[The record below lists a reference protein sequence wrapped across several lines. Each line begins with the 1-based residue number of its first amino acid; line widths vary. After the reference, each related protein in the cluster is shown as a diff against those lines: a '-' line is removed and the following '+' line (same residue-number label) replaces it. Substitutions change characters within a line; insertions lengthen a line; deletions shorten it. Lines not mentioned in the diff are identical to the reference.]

1 MTKERAPFDTCNKKN
16 TIENHCELITAAPIN
31 VHVSLDMSLDEIAEK
46 YEKILKSNRKD
57 QMQVFFQDLV
67 TYFKKKEIPV
77 LKNLPTPVIERE
89 ITFTK
94 IMRAYR
100 VAGRCYTYLKRNTA
114 EIEISKHILLPGNGK
129 AIIDVIAHEVLH
141 GLLPHKECHK
151 NGFKIGMFKINKALG
166 THIRITGVNGKF
178 ETPKDSPTPWLY
190 ELYCPKCGKVITK
203 YKSLC
208 KSVRTAKNYYH
219 NPCRVSL
226 KARKIKK

>member
-1 MTKERAPFDTCNKKN
+1 MTKEKAPSDTCNKKIPSKI
-16 TIENHCELITAAPIN
+16 TCELITVAPIN
-31 VHVSLDMSLDEIAEK
+31 IHVSLDMSLDEIAEK
-46 YEKILKSNRKD
+46 YEKILKSNREE

-77 LKNLPTPVIERE
+77 LKNLSTPVIERE

-100 VAGRCYTYLKRNTA
+100 VAGRCYTHSKSNTA

-151 NGFKIGMFKINKALG
+151 NGFKIGMIKINKALG
-166 THIRITGVNGKF
+166 THIRIKGVNGKY
-178 ETPKDSPTPWLY
+178 ETPPKSQTPWLY
-190 ELYCPKCGKVITK
+190 ELYCPKCGKVISK

-226 KARKIKK
+226 KARKIKE

>member
-1 MTKERAPFDTCNKKN
+1 
-16 TIENHCELITAAPIN
+16 
-31 VHVSLDMSLDEIAEK
+31 MSLDEIAER

-57 QMQVFFQDLV
+57 HMQVFFQDLV

-100 VAGRCYTYLKRNTA
+100 VAGRCYTHLKRNTA

-141 GLLPHKECHK
+141 GLLPHK
-151 NGFKIGMFKINKALG
+151 FM
-166 THIRITGVNGKF
+166 
-178 ETPKDSPTPWLY
+178 
-190 ELYCPKCGKVITK
+190 
-203 YKSLC
+203 
-208 KSVRTAKNYYH
+208 
-219 NPCRVSL
+219 
-226 KARKIKK
+226 